1 MPTCMHAM
9 VHNKHEERKK
19 IICIIPTVGKALT
32 ELDVENACVSVEV
45 VYQYTSVLVS
55 LVT

>member
-1 MPTCMHAM
+1 MINM
-9 VHNKHEERKK
+9 KRKK

-45 VYQYTSVLVS
+45 VCQYTLVLVP